1 MKTVT
6 ITHMVSGRKEVEEFA
21 TEKEA
26 KSRFYEKCDLENIDY
41 EIGDTCAGGIGH
53 DYRIELD

>member
-6 ITHMVSGRKEVEEFA
+6 ITKMATGCKKEVEFA

-26 KSRFYEKCDLENIDY
+26 RSYFYEKCDLENIDY
-41 EIGDTCAGGIGH
+41 QMGDTCAGGIGH
-53 DYRIELD
+53 DYRIELN